1 MGFHCD
7 VGERTMVHF
16 AQPRQFCNA
25 VERAKTSSYFER
37 ADIFLVSVKDCFG
50 FWMTRFR
57 TRTRLTVG
65 PRFRVGVGVRVRTRA

>member
-1 MGFHCD
+1 MVSAQWFILPSH
-7 VGERTMVHF
+7 VNFVMPLKER
-16 AQPRQFCNA
+16 
-25 VERAKTSSYFER
+25 KSSSYFER

-65 PRFRVGVGVRVRTRA
+65 ARFRVGVGVRVRTRA